1 MKDIITKIM
10 NAKTTQINTEM
21 NSSAITEKIDL
32 DIKQSTDSNKAEM
45 ETNNNLKHNLKQVKD
60 TSLYNTISMD
70 AQAPTNKTAKKAN
83 AKTAKAVITA
93 PAVVITA
100 PPKPDLIVEEEDDDM
115 EAYMKKQQDE
125 MDALIK
131 AKQAET
137 DRIMKLME
145 AKKIAK
151 SVGLLREQA
160 RDAILR
166 ENERIQATIDK
177 LKADIAVNNTEI
189 EATMRGDFDEEL
201 IKVKTDAIKPQSVL
215 PPTLQQK
222 PVKNTPTADG
232 ARARAVKIRPATLDD
247 LFTRDTK
254 LRWKAIKSDGHF
266 EAIFIKA
273 KKLIIHDGQKP
284 AMERTRI
291 EYYPPKT
298 ITKADGKK
306 SKIADKDKPVIKE
319 GEWDNFSK
327 WINATKN
334 QVGVEAY
341 DTEKNAWKEVEYQA
355 PDGKWTKTMDYEKD
369 WDGIKLN

>member
-1 MKDIITKIM
+1 M
-10 NAKTTQINTEM
+10 NAKTTEINNKM
-21 NSSAITEKIDL
+21 NSSTITEKIDC

-60 TSLYNTISMD
+60 TALYNTISMD
-70 AQAPTNKTAKKAN
+70 AQAPTNKTAKKN

-93 PAVVITA
+93 PAVVITE
-100 PPKPDLIVEEEDDDM
+100 PPKPEPVIETDEDDDM

-160 RDAILR
+160 RDAIMR

-232 ARARAVKIRPATLDD
+232 ARARAVKNRPATLDD

-266 EAIFIKA
+266 EALFVKA
-273 KKLIIHDGQKP
+273 KKLIIHDGDKP
-284 AMERTRI
+284 AMNRTRI
-291 EYYPPKT
+291 EYYPHKT

-355 PDGKWTKTMDYEKD
+355 PDGKWAKTMDYEKD

>member
-1 MKDIITKIM
+1 MKGIITKIM
-10 NAKTTQINTEM
+10 NAKTTEIKNDNME
-21 NSSAITEKIDL
+21 TEKL
-32 DIKQSTDSNKAEM
+32 NNLSAETLSAKADP
-45 ETNNNLKHNLKQVKD
+45 NNNLKHNLKQLKD

-70 AQAPTNKTAKKAN
+70 AQATTNKPAKKN
-83 AKTAKAVITA
+83 GKNAKAVITA
-93 PAVVITA
+93 PAVVITE
-100 PPKPDLIVEEEDDDM
+100 PPTPEPVIQTEEEDDDM

-160 RDAILR
+160 RDALLR
-166 ENERIQATIDK
+166 EKQRHQATIDK
-177 LKADIAVNNTEI
+177 AIADQALLDTEI
-189 EATMRGDFDEEL
+189 EATMRGDFDAEL
-201 IKVKTDAIKPQSVL
+201 IKEKTDAFKPQSVL

-232 ARARAVKIRPATLDD
+232 ARARTQKIRPATLDD

-254 LRWKAIKSDGHF
+254 LRWKAIKSDGHY
-266 EAIFIKA
+266 EAVFIKA
-273 KKLIIHDGQKP
+273 KKMIIQDGLKP
-284 AMERTRI
+284 AMERERV

-298 ITKADGKK
+298 LIKADGKK

-319 GEWDNFSK
+319 GEWDNLSK

-341 DTEKNAWKEVEYQA
+341 DTEKNAWKEVEYQQ
-355 PDGKWTKTMDYEKD
+355 PDGKWAKTMDYEKD

>member
-1 MKDIITKIM
+1 MKDIITIIM
-10 NAKTTQINTEM
+10 NAKTTEM
-21 NSSAITEKIDL
+21 NSFTITEKIDY

-45 ETNNNLKHNLKQVKD
+45 ESNNNLKHNFKQLKD
-60 TSLYNTISMD
+60 TALYNTISMD
-70 AQAPTNKTAKKAN
+70 APATTNKKPNAKANKTAKV
-83 AKTAKAVITA
+83 VITT
-93 PAVVITA
+93 PAVVITE
-100 PPKPDLIVEEEDDDM
+100 PPKPDPVIEEDDDM

-151 SVGLLREQA
+151 SVGLLREQS

-166 ENERIQATIDK
+166 ENERINTQIEK

-189 EATMRGDFDEEL
+189 EATMRGDFDADL

-232 ARARAVKIRPATLDD
+232 TRAREVKIRPATLDD
-247 LFTRDTK
+247 LFTRDTR
-254 LRWKAIKSDGHF
+254 LRWKAIKSDGYY
-266 EAIFIKA
+266 EAVFIKA
-273 KKLIIHDGQKP
+273 KKMIIQDGLKP
-284 AMERTRI
+284 AMERTRVV
-291 EYYPPKT
+291 YYPSKT
-298 ITKADGKK
+298 LIKEEGGKQK
-306 SKIADKDKPVIKE
+306 KYKIADKEKPLISE
-319 GEWDNFSK
+319 GEWDNLSK

-341 DTEKNAWKEVEYQA
+341 DTEKNAWKEVEYQH
-355 PDGKWTKTMDYEKD
+355 PDGKWTETMNHKND

>member
-10 NAKTTQINTEM
+10 NAQAQNQNDNMNTEKL
-21 NSSAITEKIDL
+21 NNLSAETLSAK
-32 DIKQSTDSNKAEM
+32 TDP
-45 ETNNNLKHNLKQVKD
+45 NNNLKHNSKQLKD

-70 AQAPTNKTAKKAN
+70 APATTNKTAKKAN

-100 PPKPDLIVEEEDDDM
+100 PPKPDLIVEEDDEDDDM
-115 EAYMKKQQDE
+115 EAFMKKQQDD

-137 DRIMKLME
+137 DRIMKTME

-151 SVGLLREQA
+151 SVGLLQQQA

-189 EATMRGDFDEEL
+189 EAIMRGDHNDEL
-201 IKVKTDAIKPQSVL
+201 IKEKTDAIKPQSVL

-222 PVKNTPTADG
+222 PVKNTPTAEG
-232 ARARAVKIRPATLDD
+232 ARARTQKIRPATLDD

-254 LRWKAIKSDGHF
+254 LRWKAIKADGHY

-273 KKLIIHDGQKP
+273 KKMIIQDGLKP
-284 AMERTRI
+284 AMERTRV

-298 ITKADGKK
+298 LIKTDGKK
-306 SKIADKDKPVIKE
+306 SKIADKEKTLIKE
-319 GEWDNFSK
+319 GEWDNLSK

-341 DTEKNAWKEVEYQA
+341 DTEKNAWKEVEYETA
-355 PDGKWTKTMDYEKD
+355 DGKWAKTMDYEKD